1 MTQLLDGLDKLY
13 INGRFSGAGGG
24 TEAVVNPGNEDVF
37 GEAPLAD
44 HDDLERAVD
53 AARQAFDD
61 GPWPRLSCTER
72 AAAMLRFHAALL
84 SRRDRFGEIIM
95 LEGGA
100 VHSDAR
106 ARHFDIPMKHLRHN
120 IEVGKK
126 QFSRMLEPVVTDFG
140 VSKALGGG
148 VVERVPV
155 GVVAAISPFN
165 YPTYLNLA
173 KIGPALM
180 AGNTVILKPSPLTP
194 FQALLLGEAAS
205 EAGLPAGVL
214 NVINGGSEV
223 GAALSTNPR
232 VDLLSFTGSDTVGA
246 KIAEQGAASLKRIL
260 LELGGK
266 SPLIVRADANV
277 GMAAKMA
284 LRGFTA
290 HAGQGC
296 AMFTRA
302 VVHNSV
308 RQQFVEQVTELSKSV
323 VVGEPSNSATT
334 MGPLI
339 SAAQRDNVERSV
351 QLGVDEGSKLVFGGR
366 RPAHLKKGFY
376 FEPTFF
382 NDVDNRSSIGQE
394 EVFGPVGCVIG
405 FDSDEEAIALANDSK
420 FGLRAGV
427 MSADTGLA
435 YEIAQQLR
443 AGQVLIN
450 GGSLTALSDSPFGG
464 FKRSGYGRENG
475 DEGFLAYT
483 EARTI
488 EYHAG

>member
-1 MTQLLDGLDKLY
+1 
-13 INGRFSGAGGG
+13 
-24 TEAVVNPGNEDVF
+24 
-37 GEAPLAD
+37 
-44 HDDLERAVD
+44 
-53 AARQAFDD
+53 
-61 GPWPRLSCTER
+61 
-72 AAAMLRFHAALL
+72 
-84 SRRDRFGEIIM
+84 
-95 LEGGA
+95 
-100 VHSDAR
+100 
-106 ARHFDIPMKHLRHN
+106 
-120 IEVGKK
+120 
-126 QFSRMLEPVVTDFG
+126 
-140 VSKALGGG
+140 
-148 VVERVPV
+148 
-155 GVVAAISPFN
+155 
-165 YPTYLNLA
+165 
-173 KIGPALM
+173 
-180 AGNTVILKPSPLTP
+180 
-194 FQALLLGEAAS
+194 LGEAAS

-223 GAALSTNPR
+223 GAALSTDPR
-232 VDLLSFTGSDTVGA
+232 VDLLSFTGSDIVGA
-246 KIAEQGAASLKRIL
+246 KIAEQGAATLKRVL

-266 SPLIVRADANV
+266 SPLIVRADANL
-277 GMAAKMA
+277 GMAAKIA

>member
-13 INGRFSGAGGG
+13 INGRFSSAGGG
-24 TEAVVNPGNEDVF
+24 TEAVDNPGNEETL
-37 GEAPLAD
+37 GQAPLAEQA
-44 HDDLERAVD
+44 DLERAID

-61 GPWPRLSCTER
+61 GPWPRLSCAER
-72 AAAMLRFHAALL
+72 ADAMLRFRAALM
-84 SRRDRFGEIIM
+84 SRRERFGEIIM

-100 VHSDAR
+100 VHADAW
-106 ARHFDIPMKHLRHN
+106 ARQFDIPMKHLQHN

-126 QFSRMLEPVVTDFG
+126 QFFRVLEPVVTDFG

-155 GVVAAISPFN
+155 GVVAAISAFN

-180 AGNTVILKPSPLTP
+180 AGNTVVLKPSPLTP

-223 GAALSTNPR
+223 GAALCTDPR
-232 VDLLSFTGSDTVGA
+232 VDLLSFTGSDNVGA
-246 KIAEQGAASLKRIL
+246 KIAEQGAATLKRVL

-266 SPLIVRADANV
+266 SPLIVRADANL
-277 GMAAKMA
+277 GMATKVA

-302 VVHNSV
+302 LVHNSV

-323 VVGEPSNSATT
+323 VVGEPTDPATT

-339 SAAQRDNVERSV
+339 SAAQRENVERSV
-351 QLGVDEGSKLVFGGR
+351 QLAIDEGSKLVFGGR
-366 RPAHLKKGFY
+366 RPSQLKKGFY

-382 NDVDNRSSIGQE
+382 NSVDNRSKIAQE

-405 FDSDEEAIALANDSK
+405 FDTDEEAIALANDSK

-427 MSADTGLA
+427 MTADTGLA

-443 AGQVLIN
+443 VGQVLIN

-483 EARTI
+483 EARAI
-488 EYHAG
+488 EFHAG